1 MWQLLSI
8 EWHKLWRLATVR
20 LSLLLFIIFPIVW
33 AYAPGVVDVYGFY
46 IISAYQVP
54 ALSLLSSMEFLLPLL
69 VAIVS
74 ASLLGVEVSYH
85 TLPTVLLR
93 PVSRSKLF
101 LAKLSIAVLFP
112 FILLA
117 FLLVTS
123 LFITSPVCLLCHFNL
138 LNESIC
144 TNACYGYGAFIG
156 GTGLGAGELVGV
168 GEMLPLTALKEL
180 GIAYALAAASLV
192 PISCLAMFFTV
203 VFGQGVSGALA
214 TIALLIFMRLL
225 VVWPQ
230 LERYLL
236 TTHLNAYVHPTESLG
251 WTLAGLGIYGSIF
264 AAWAMFIF
272 ERKDI

>member
-1 MWQLLSI
+1 MWQLLNI
-8 EWHKLWRLATVR
+8 EWGKLWRLASVR
-20 LSLLLFIIFPIVW
+20 LSLILFIFFPIVW
-33 AYAPGVVDVYGFY
+33 AYAPGVIDIYGFY
-46 IISAYQVP
+46 VISAYQVP

-74 ASLLGVEVSYH
+74 ASLLGVEVSHH

-93 PVSRSKLF
+93 PVSRSKWF
-101 LAKLSIAVLFP
+101 LAKLTIAVLFP

-117 FLLVTS
+117 FLLGAS
-123 LFITSPVCLLCHFNL
+123 LLIAFP
-138 LNESIC
+138 
-144 TNACYGYGAFIG
+144 YGYSAFIG

-168 GEMLPLTALKEL
+168 GEMFPLTALKEL
-180 GIAYALAAASLV
+180 GVAYTLAATSLV

-236 TTHLNAYVHPTESLG
+236 TTHLNAYIHPTESLG
-251 WTLAGLGIYGSIF
+251 WTLAWLGIYGSIF

-272 ERKDI
+272 ERKDF

>member
-8 EWHKLWRLATVR
+8 EWGKLWRLATVR
-20 LSLLLFIIFPIVW
+20 LSFFLFIFFPIVW
-33 AYAPGVVDVYGFY
+33 AYAPGVIDVYGFY
-46 IISAYQVP
+46 VISAYQVP

-74 ASLLGVEVSYH
+74 SSLLGAEVGYH

-93 PVSRSKLF
+93 PVSRSSWF
-101 LAKLSIAVLFP
+101 LAKLTIAVIFP

-117 FLLVTS
+117 FLLVVS
-123 LFITSPVCLLCHFNL
+123 LLAGFRLPN
-138 LNESIC
+138 
-144 TNACYGYGAFIG
+144 GYEAFIG
-156 GTGLGAGELVGV
+156 GTGLGAGELVGI

-180 GIAYALAAASLV
+180 GYAYTLAAASLV
-192 PISCLAMFFTV
+192 PVSCLALFFTV

-214 TIALLIFMRLL
+214 TVTLLIFMRLL

-236 TTHLNAYVHPTESLG
+236 TTHLNAYVSPIESLG
-251 WTLAGLGIYGSIF
+251 WTLFGLGVYGSIF
-264 AAWAMFIF
+264 AAWSMFIF
-272 ERKDI
+272 ERKDF